1 MLLNFTSDESLKN
14 MDTAVKENMKDLKFW
29 GDLNLSRVS
38 LDILKNRIIILLERG
53 MVFKSLFEQYPY
65 AMVSYVVFVTR
76 YK

>member
-53 MVFKSLFEQYPY
+53 I
-65 AMVSYVVFVTR
+65 
-76 YK
+76 